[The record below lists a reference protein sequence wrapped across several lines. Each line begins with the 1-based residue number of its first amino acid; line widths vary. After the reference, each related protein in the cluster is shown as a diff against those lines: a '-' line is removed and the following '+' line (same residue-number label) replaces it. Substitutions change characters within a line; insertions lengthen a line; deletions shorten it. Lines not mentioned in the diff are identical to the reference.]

1 MKRFIY
7 ISMLLVMTGSTV
19 FAQNDRQFI
28 REGNKLYRS
37 HKYSQAENVFRK
49 ALSKNP
55 HNPQVVYNL
64 GCALMS
70 QGNDSAAIVQFNSAA
85 RLENNKFRRAK
96 SYHNIGVILQEQQNY
111 SDAIEAYKNA
121 LRNNPND
128 NDTRYN
134 YVLCKRLLKQQQKQN
149 NNQSNN
155 KSSKDNEN
163 KKDNQNK
170 DKQDKNKN
178 TKDKEDGKEKQQPKN
193 LMDRENAEQ
202 LLNAAMQKEKA
213 THERLKKAM
222 QQPSRRKINK
232 NW

>member
-7 ISMLLVMTGSTV
+7 ILTLLVMTGSTV
-19 FAQNDRQFI
+19 LGQNARQFI

-37 HKYSQAENVFRK
+37 HKYSQAENVYRK

-55 HNPQVVYNL
+55 HNPQAVYNL

-70 QGNDSAAIVQFNSAA
+70 QGNDSAAIVQFNNAA

-96 SYHNIGVILQEQQNY
+96 SYHNIGVILQEKQNY

-134 YVLCKRLLKQQQKQN
+134 YVLCKKLMKQQQKQN

-155 KSSKDNEN
+155 ESGKDKEN
-163 KKDNQNK
+163 KKYNKNEKNQNK
-170 DKQDKNKN
+170 NN
-178 TKDKEDGKEKQQPKN
+178 NNKDKEDGKEKQQPKVS
-193 LMDRENAEQ
+193 MDRENAEQ

-222 QQPSRRKINK
+222 QQPSRRKISK